1 MKFLLKHNG
10 YTRLAIFLCIS
21 LFIHLGI
28 IFGVSWSPGGIVH
41 SNLPVRHRLTVSLTP
56 SPLAS
61 ALLNQ
66 KSEAVGKAYTSKIA
80 DIDNGSN
87 KPSDDKSITTAASL
101 PTAADLRYF
110 ELAELDQQPALTQ
123 DIPDNPSELL
133 EHLQGG
139 EIVLRLWIDE
149 TGEVVKVDTIS
160 STLPQPFVDSTRASF
175 LNATFSPGRKFGNA
189 VATVMD
195 VAVSY
200 APIK

>member
-1 MKFLLKHNG
+1 MESMLKLNG
-10 YTRLAIFLCIS
+10 YTRLVIILCIS
-21 LFIHLGI
+21 LFVHLGI
-28 IFGVSWSPGGIVH
+28 LFGVSWSPSGIVH
-41 SNLPVRHRLTVSLTP
+41 ANLPIKNRLAVSLTP
-56 SPLAS
+56 PPLAI
-61 ALLNQ
+61 APQNQ
-66 KSEAVGKAYTSKIA
+66 KSEAVGKAYTSKVA

-87 KPSDDKSITTAASL
+87 KPSDDKSITTTASL

-123 DIPDNPSELL
+123 DIPDNPPELL

-160 STLPQPFVDSTRASF
+160 STLPQPFVDSIRASF

>member
-1 MKFLLKHNG
+1 MLKLNG
-10 YTRLAIFLCIS
+10 CTRLVIILCIS
-21 LFIHLGI
+21 LFVHLGI
-28 IFGVSWSPGGIVH
+28 LFGVSWSPSGIVH
-41 SNLPVRHRLTVSLTP
+41 VNLPIKHRLTVSLTP
-56 SPLAS
+56 PPLAS
-61 ALLNQ
+61 APQNQ
-66 KSEAVGKAYTSKIA
+66 KSEATGKAYKSKVA

-87 KPSDDKSITTAASL
+87 KPSGDKSITTAPSL

-110 ELAELDQQPALTQ
+110 ELAELDQKPALTQ
-123 DIPDNPSELL
+123 DIPDNPPELL